1 MKEKISITIEKNVID
16 EIDSIIDN
24 IYIRNRSQAIE
35 HLVKTALGEN
45 KIAVIL
51 AGGPEEQLRT
61 RTKKFCFELEV
72 KGLSLIEN
80 VIKKLRDSKFK
91 TIYIIGRHAIIT
103 KIFEIVKDGNDYG
116 VKVNYFEEKISKGT
130 ADSLRILKGKI
141 NTTFLVVYC
150 DIYFGRI
157 NLDEIW
163 KDHLKQGALCTLMLT
178 TSPKPSEKGTV
189 VVEGTK
195 ILQFIQKPRQSD
207 IYLVFSPI
215 FAAEPE
221 IFDYEGSSLEKDVF
235 SALAEKGLLN
245 GHMSSEKEIH
255 VRSREEA
262 DRIR

>member
-1 MKEKISITIEKNVID
+1 MKEKISITIEKNVIE
-16 EIDSIIDN
+16 EIDTIIDN

-45 KIAVIL
+45 KTAVIL

-61 RTKKFCFELEV
+61 KTREFCFELRV
-72 KGLSLIEN
+72 KNASLIEN
-80 VIKKLRDSKFK
+80 VVKKLRDSKFK
-91 TIYIIGRHAIIT
+91 TIYIVGRHAVIT
-103 KIFEIVKDGNDYG
+103 KIFEIIKDGGNYG
-116 VKVNYFEEKISKGT
+116 VKINYVEEKVSKGT

-141 NTTFLVVYC
+141 NTTFLVAYC
-150 DIYFGRI
+150 DIYFNKI

-163 KDHLKQGALCTLMLT
+163 RDHLKQGGVCTIMLT

-221 IFDYEGSSLEKDVF
+221 IFDYEGVSLEKDVF
-235 SALAEKGLLN
+235 PALAERGLLN
-245 GHMSSEKEIH
+245 GHVSSEKEIH
-255 VRSREEA
+255 VRSREGA
-262 DRIR
+262 AKIR